1 MRVLIIS
8 GEDLA
13 GGGHRAAFRLHQALR
28 GIGVESFMAVRR
40 KHSSDSYVHKMTA
53 AELGWPPIGRGY
65 LDLLPSVLCRRKDDP
80 ISLGL
85 QSVHLGKLIDRFK
98 PDIVNLHWINSGIAS
113 IRAVG
118 ALKVPV
124 IWTLHDMWTFT
135 GGCHYSGNCTQYR
148 ESCAQCPKIK
158 PLCGLSA
165 ITHWVHRRKQKS
177 WGNNSIH
184 AITPSAWMRGLALS
198 SSLFANANINHIR
211 NCVDSA
217 VFNDQQR
224 QQTRAELGLPFSSKA
239 ILFSSANQPR
249 KGAFLIPDVIKHLRT
264 STLEKNCRF
273 LFMGGIPPSLEL
285 DQDIT
290 LLPRTTDERR
300 VAGYYAASDV
310 YALPSLEDNLPN
322 TISESLSCGT
332 PVAAFPTGGIVEM
345 VSNGVNGYLSNEKK
359 ASSLAN
365 AIHQASLFNMPARNA
380 IATAAYKL
388 YAPQKI
394 AREHLDFFSLLTK
407 AQLSQGSKAYKADEF

>member
-40 KHSSDSYVHKMTA
+40 NHSTDSYVHKMTPS
-53 AELGWPPIGRGY
+53 ELGWPPIGRGY
-65 LDLLPSVLCRRKDDP
+65 MDLLPSALCRRKDEP

-124 IWTLHDMWTFT
+124 VWTLHDMWTFT
-135 GGCHYSGNCTQYR
+135 GGCHYSGDCTQYR
-148 ESCAQCPKIK
+148 KSCAQCPKVES
-158 PLCGLSA
+158 LFGANA

-184 AITPSAWMRGLALS
+184 AITPSAWMRELALS
-198 SSLFANANINHIR
+198 SSLFANANIRHIR
-211 NCVDSA
+211 NCVDPA
-217 VFNDQQR
+217 VFNAQQR
-224 QQTRAELGLPFSSKA
+224 KQKRAELGLPVSSKA

-249 KGAFLIPDVIKHLRT
+249 KGAFIIPDIIRHLRT
-264 STLEKNCRF
+264 STLENDWRF

-285 DQDIT
+285 NQDII

-322 TISESLSCGT
+322 TISESLSCST

-345 VSNGVNGYLSNEKK
+345 VQPGINGYLAKQLSGEALVDAIRKVWT
-359 ASSLAN
+359 SSLDSRER
-365 AIHQASLFNMPARNA
+365 IS
-380 IATAAYKL
+380 ATAHAMYSPRRVAHDHL
-388 YAPQKI
+388 ECFTKI
-394 AREHLDFFSLLTK
+394 LRKPTTRN
-407 AQLSQGSKAYKADEF
+407 